1 MEVDATRIYAGL
13 TQVAWGMFF
22 FATCEPFNLVDRD
35 TKKKANSVLMA
46 PVKIP
51 MNILRGRSPFHG
63 IGGIGDDKKKKET
76 EKPAAPA
83 AAPAAVVAAAP
94 AAIPKPKKRWFG
106 TKKKEA
112 PAVAESIQAAA
123 APAAAA
129 VQAATAPAVAV
140 VAAPAPAAPKPK
152 KRWFW
157 QKEPVAPNPDEK
169 IRPAPAWA
177 VYAMLAA
184 WYGVAFVMNGTF
196 RTAVA
201 SDLGARAVKEAVKSE
216 ARMKMGL

>member
-1 MEVDATRIYAGL
+1 ML
-13 TQVAWGMFF
+13 
-22 FATCEPFNLVDRD
+22 L
-35 TKKKANSVLMA
+35 A

-76 EKPAAPA
+76 EKPVAESVQAAAAPA
-83 AAPAAVVAAAP
+83 AAPAAAVVVAAAP

-106 TKKKEA
+106 TKKEA

-169 IRPAPAWA
+169 IKPAPAWA
-177 VYAMLAA
+177 VYVMLAA

-196 RTAVA
+196 RSALA
-201 SDLGARAVKEAVKSE
+201 SDLGARAIKEAVKSE
-216 ARMKMGL
+216 ARLKMGL